1 MTMKEK
7 IKKLSK
13 SKIFLLILGIII
25 GSTTS
30 VYAVTYFPSN
40 QVTYNN
46 SSSKLNSTN
55 VQGAIDEL
63 YNTCKTASSGSNNF
77 KSLVLSD
84 SDNLYFSTNDGIYSM
99 NSNGAGVGKIS
110 NYVANALVLADY
122 GDLYF
127 STNDGIYSMNQNGQG
142 VSKIY

>member
-1 MTMKEK
+1 MKEK
-7 IKKLSK
+7 IKKVFK

-63 YNTCKTASSGSNNF
+63 YNTCKTASSGNNNF
-77 KSLVLSD
+77 KSLVFI
-84 SDNLYFSTNDGIYSM
+84 DNYDMIYFSTNDGIYGM
-99 NSNGAGVGKIS
+99 KSNGDG
-110 NYVANALVLADY
+110 
-122 GDLYF
+122 LY
-127 STNDGIYSMNQNGQG
+127 
-142 VSKIY
+142 KIY